1 MWDYLKCKIRHF
13 SKTFSKES
21 AHSKKIEFLSL
32 KTKLKILESKIRY
45 REDPKYVEFPKYPKL
60 MALSLE
66 AGATGINIPKNC
78 QSFS

>member
-1 MWDYLKCKIRHF
+1 MLEI
-13 SKTFSKES
+13 S
-21 AHSKKIEFLSL
+21 
-32 KTKLKILESKIRY
+32 ESKIRY
-45 REDPKYVEFPKYPKL
+45 REDPKYVKFPKYPKL